1 MEAKPYQKY
10 EHSKIYK
17 IVCDETNKIFIGS
30 TVQKYLSSRLSQ
42 YRLLHKNYKN
52 NQSRNYKEVFEVL
65 ENDSYH
71 IELIEKYPCKN
82 KLQLR
87 RREKVYVD
95 SVKCVN
101 KIDIIQI

>member
-10 EHSKIYK
+10 EHSKIFK

-42 YRLLHKNYKN
+42 FKLLHKNYKN
-52 NQSRNYKEVFEVL
+52 NQSRIYREVFQVL
-65 ENDSYH
+65 EKESYH
-71 IELIEKYPCKN
+71 IELIENYACKN

-95 SVKCVN
+95 STECVN
-101 KIDIIQI
+101 KIHNIQI